1 MIVRPFTFLT
11 ALLFALSGAYLF
23 VVKHQSQSLEVQMEQ
38 TAATTRQDEEAIRVL
53 KAQWALEADPS
64 RIASLAAKFTGL
76 QPMRPVQLVTMASLA
91 TELPAPGG
99 VAPYNN
105 PEDEVPGLPG
115 SNAVP
120 SPMGVPIEVK
130 GRVAALQSSS
140 SDLVKAVS
148 VQQVAANFPPPP
160 PVRPRRYVRHQ
171 DQKMVPAP
179 HKEHGI
185 AQSCDFREI
194 AGYKNSPLAIQLNLF
209 GVGINL
215 CLQPY
220 LLGAHLLHGV
230 NFGLK
235 PLVIRQRPNPNTT
248 FDERRAK
255 NQSHIPMV
263 APGSTKGRWD
273 RNTPLHVTF
282 IFMAAKELFHRPSG

>member
-1 MIVRPFTFLT
+1 
-11 ALLFALSGAYLF
+11 
-23 VVKHQSQSLEVQMEQ
+23 MEQ

-171 DQKMVPAP
+171 DL
-179 HKEHGI
+179 H
-185 AQSCDFREI
+185 
-194 AGYKNSPLAIQLNLF
+194 LAIKSQSHSVQSPVAVYETSARAVPGLPLPRP
-209 GVGINL
+209 GRPLPLGAQVVRIRATS
-215 CLQPY
+215 QPGPEMSATSSLGGGS
-220 LLGAHLLHGV
+220 LLGMA
-230 NFGLK
+230 
-235 PLVIRQRPNPNTT
+235 Q
-248 FDERRAK
+248 A
-255 NQSHIPMV
+255 
-263 APGSTKGRWD
+263 GSQ
-273 RNTPLHVTF
+273 N
-282 IFMAAKELFHRPSG
+282 